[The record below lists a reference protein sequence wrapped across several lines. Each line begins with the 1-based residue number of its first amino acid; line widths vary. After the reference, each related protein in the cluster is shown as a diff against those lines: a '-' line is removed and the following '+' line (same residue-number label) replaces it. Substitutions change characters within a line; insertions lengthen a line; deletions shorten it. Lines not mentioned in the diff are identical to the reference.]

1 MKNYANVFLL
11 LIIYIEFLSYIQII
25 NSSELDEVGKHIVMN
40 FRKEKPNKDNNLS
53 PDKYMEEIMYIQC
66 FSKYSIGAP
75 TQKIKFYYEIN
86 SYESII
92 SEDYYL
98 KIRSSSYECLDKKKC
113 PKKTSDLNDYNL
125 TDKNGYLSKEI
136 LELNPTNKIENFIF
150 ILKPKGKTDSST
162 IEIPNIIG
170 LGLNPNINNKKNKN
184 EESLSFMEQ
193 LKRKNYIAKK
203 IFTPLTGD
211 DSIDEGRFYDGHIL
225 IGVLLHEVNPF
236 YEEKD
241 LKWISMKDNTKTP
254 NRNWHIN
261 FDIVKYNNEIIK
273 DSMTI
278 LDLSLNAIIAP
289 ESFRQKL
296 IKGFFKRHLDNK
308 KCEENLFFNLK
319 DEEHYIYYSCSN
331 EAEFIEIP
339 KLSFYSKALNETFEL
354 TFDTLFTKYKT
365 KFFFNVIFRKKAQDN
380 WVLGQLFLNN
390 YKFVFDTEEE
400 RIGYYKIK
408 IQENHP
414 YIALLSI
421 VIAFVIFFIIY
432 LNRNI
437 FNIGGENI
445 FYNQQLQKNL
455 HPQERKEYINDVI
468 DDNKRE
474 KKKKIKSNKK
484 EKSD

>member
-40 FRKEKPNKDNNLS
+40 FRKEIPNKDNNLS
-53 PDKYMEEIMYIQC
+53 PDKYMEEIMYIHC

-75 TQKIKFYYEIN
+75 TQKLKFYYEIN

-261 FDIVKYNNEIIK
+261 FDTVKYNNEIIK

-278 LDLSLNAIIAP
+278 LDLSLNVIIAP

-296 IKGFFKRHLDNK
+296 IKGFFKKNLDNK
-308 KCEENLFFNLK
+308 KCEENLFYNLK

-365 KFFFNVIFRKKAQDN
+365 KFFFNVIFRKRAQDN

-455 HPQERKEYINDVI
+455 HPQERKEYINDVN
-468 DDNKRE
+468 DDNKKE
-474 KKKKIKSNKK
+474 KNKKIKSNKK